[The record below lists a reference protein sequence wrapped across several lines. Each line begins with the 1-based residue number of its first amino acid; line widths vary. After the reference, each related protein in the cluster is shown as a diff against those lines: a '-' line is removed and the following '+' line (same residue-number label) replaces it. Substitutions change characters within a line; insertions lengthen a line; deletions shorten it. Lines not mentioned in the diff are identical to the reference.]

1 MLAVSNVEGRMNL
14 DKLQGTLI
22 ATAQAHPPSDAV
34 PFGFERRVTTR
45 LKALVVS
52 DYWAL
57 WARGLWRAAAP
68 CVALAV
74 VLAILA
80 YFSGPGISSMPDIA
94 QEFDNTVLAAATLDQ
109 PAADSLR

>member
-1 MLAVSNVEGRMNL
+1 MEAVSNYEGRMNL
-14 DKLQGTLI
+14 DTLQGKLI
-22 ATAQAHPPSDAV
+22 AAAKAHPPSEAV
-34 PFGFERRVTTR
+34 PFGFERRLMGR
-45 LKALVVS
+45 LKGLGVS

-68 CVALAV
+68 CVALAL

-80 YFSGPGISSMPDIA
+80 YLNGPGVSSMTDMS